1 MDIGLLTLGDL
12 LPDPATGRKL
22 TPAARHRQIVDL
34 GVRAEEMG
42 FDLFSV
48 GEHHLCDYVLS
59 APPVVLAAVAARTE
73 RIRLS
78 TGVTLIG
85 SLDPLRVAED
95 YATLDAISNGRVEVV
110 VGRGIVRRTYRDLGY
125 DPEQSQA
132 LFTEHVEALLE
143 FWTKDESDWPS
154 RGLQAVTAQPRPEQK
169 PHPPVWIGSASEIS
183 VDRAASLGLPLML
196 PTVIRP
202 LQDFQPVVDRYREKF
217 KPSVRGSQ
225 PRVGAVSYA
234 HIAANSDEARRRW
247 MPHQMGYL
255 GWAMNVFVPWGEVN
269 FGPNMFPTKIP
280 TFEDICSFS
289 MCGSAD
295 EVIDKTNRA
304 CEALDLDVQLAMFDQ
319 GGLPQ
324 ALLDESVQRFA
335 EEVMPHIR

>member
-12 LPDPATGRKL
+12 LPDPATGKKL

-125 DPEQSQA
+125 DPEQSHA
-132 LFTEHVEALLE
+132 LFAEHVEALLE
-143 FWTKDESDWPS
+143 FWTKDKSDWPS

-169 PHPPVWIGSASEIS
+169 PHPPVWVGSASENSI
-183 VDRAASLGLPLML
+183 DRAASLGLPLML

-217 KPSVRGSQ
+217 KPSVHGSQ

-234 HIAANSDEARRRW
+234 HIAPNSDEARRRW
-247 MPHQMGYL
+247 DAASDGLPRL
-255 GWAMNVFVPWGEVN
+255 GDATCLSLGVRSTSGPTCSPRKYRPSKTSVPFRCAGA
-269 FGPNMFPTKIP
+269 PMRSSTKRI
-280 TFEDICSFS
+280 
-289 MCGSAD
+289 GSA
-295 EVIDKTNRA
+295 EHSTSTSSSRCSTKAGCRRLSSTNPSNDSPKR
-304 CEALDLDVQLAMFDQ
+304 
-319 GGLPQ
+319 
-324 ALLDESVQRFA
+324 
-335 EEVMPHIR
+335 

>member
-12 LPDPATGRKL
+12 LPDPATGKKL

-34 GVRAEEMG
+34 GVRAEEIG

-48 GEHHLCDYVLS
+48 GEHHLCDYVTS

-85 SLDPLRVAED
+85 SLDPVRVAED
-95 YATLDAISNGRVEVV
+95 YATLDAISNGRVELVA
-110 VGRGIVRRTYRDLGY
+110 GRGIVRRTYRDLGY
-125 DPEQSQA
+125 DPDQSHA
-132 LFTEHVEALLE
+132 LFAEHIEALLE
-143 FWTKDESDWPS
+143 FWSNDKSDWPS
-154 RGLQAVTAQPRPEQK
+154 RGLSGVTVQPRPEQT
-169 PHPPVWIGSASEIS
+169 PHPPIWIGSASDNS
-183 VDRAASLGLPLML
+183 VDWAASLGLPLML
-196 PTVIRP
+196 PTVVRP

-217 KPSVRGSQ
+217 KPTVHGSKPQ
-225 PRVGAVSYA
+225 VGAVSYA
-234 HIAANSDEARRRW
+234 HVAASSEEARRRW
-247 MPHQMGYL
+247 EPHQMSYL
-255 GWAMNVFVPWGEVN
+255 GWAMQVFVPWGEVN
-269 FGPNMFPTKIP
+269 FGPNLVPPQPP
-280 TFEDICSFS
+280 TFEDISSFS
-289 MCGSAD
+289 MCGSAQ
-295 EVIDKTNRA
+295 EVVDKTNRVH
-304 CEALDLDVQLAMFDQ
+304 EALELDVQLAMFDQ